1 MTKHSIGEELEKIFS
16 FMKGRDAKQQK
27 SDKKETPSEDAFN
40 AQEPTMPQNQLEKMV
55 KAVGFQKIFS
65 EPTPTSKVEKRR
77 KPYTKKQIDDYQQ
90 AMEKKYKREEA
101 QAKRQY
107 DIDCFTVGLLQ
118 RLGNRSYEDI
128 YRATT
133 GLLHNDPVIKK
144 MALIFIGEN
153 QGRAFEGQYFDAVS
167 LVTQSLGQVLD
178 YADYKI
184 ALQHDEMTSTP
195 HIVDFM
201 FEQQAAKNS
210 NNSTE
215 APASKQL
222 CIKPQ
227 VKN

>member
-1 MTKHSIGEELEKIFS
+1 M
-16 FMKGRDAKQQK
+16 
-27 SDKKETPSEDAFN
+27 
-40 AQEPTMPQNQLEKMV
+40 
-55 KAVGFQKIFS
+55 
-65 EPTPTSKVEKRR
+65 
-77 KPYTKKQIDDYQQ
+77 
-90 AMEKKYKREEA
+90 
-101 QAKRQY
+101 
-107 DIDCFTVGLLQ
+107 Q

-144 MALIFIGEN
+144 MALIFIDEN
-153 QGRAFEGQYFDAVS
+153 QGRAFEGQYSDAVS

-195 HIVDFM
+195 HIVTFM
-201 FEQQAAKNS
+201 LEQHEKNS
-210 NNSTE
+210 NNLTK

-222 CIKPQ
+222 RIKPQ